1 MRKLLLSLMCFLLLL
16 APAAVYAQEKQDKD
30 TSTIGEERKEEQK
43 KSKELATRVA
53 EVERG
58 GALLPSGRLV
68 IEPSFEYSHISG
80 TNVSISGFTIF
91 QAILIGRVQVQK
103 LKRDLFVPAVTFRAG
118 LKNAELYVRIPY
130 FFRTDNLIFPV
141 SGGATTTL
149 QEKSFNDNHL
159 GDITSYIYY
168 HALREG
174 QWRPWV
180 PDTVVRFGVNFPT
193 GLDPY
198 HLNRQF
204 IPDLGAI
211 LPVQFPTG
219 SGHWGVVLGS
229 TFVKSVDPAVIFLN
243 VAYFVNF
250 SRQVGKAGDP
260 PIDYGNIKLGNTF
273 EYSIGLILSLQERL
287 SMSFAL
293 NQRITGATTQNGNNL
308 PDSRLNALSFN
319 IGATYV
325 IPPRMA
331 VDFVVG
337 IGLSSD
343 APDVSVLVRL
353 PILFKLGKK

>member
-1 MRKLLLSLMCFLLLL
+1 MRKLIIWLVGLVLLLSWSSAVAWAQTQP
-16 APAAVYAQEKQDKD
+16 APTV
-30 TSTIGEERKEEQK
+30 GEERKEEAQK
-43 KSKELATRVA
+43 KELATRVA

-58 GALLPSGRLV
+58 GALLPSGRIV
-68 IEPSFEYSHISG
+68 VEPSFEYDHISG
-80 TNVSISGFTIF
+80 TSTSISGFTIF
-91 QAILIGRVQVQK
+91 QAILIGKVQTES
-103 LKRDLFVPAVTFRAG
+103 LKRDLFIPAITVRAG
-118 LKNAELYVRIPY
+118 LKDAELYVRIPY
-130 FFRTDNLIFPV
+130 MFRTDNLVFPV

-149 QEKSFNDNHL
+149 AQQSFSDNHL

-168 HALREG
+168 HAVREG
-174 QWRPWV
+174 QWKPWV
-180 PDTVVRFGVNFPT
+180 PDTVLRFGMNFPT

-198 HLNRQF
+198 HVNRRF
-204 IPDLGAI
+204 IPELGAI

-219 SGHWGVVLGS
+219 TGHWGAVLGA

-250 SRQVGKAGDP
+250 SRQVGNAGDP
-260 PIDYGNIKLGNTF
+260 PINYGNIKLGNTF
-273 EYSIGLILSLQERL
+273 EYSIGIILSLQERL

-293 NQRITGATTQNGNNL
+293 NQRLTGSTTQNGNAL
-308 PDSRLNALSFN
+308 PDSRLNAISFN

-331 VDFVVG
+331 VDLVVG

-343 APDVSVLVRL
+343 APDVSLLVRV

>member
-1 MRKLLLSLMCFLLLL
+1 MRKLLLWLICFMLLLS
-16 APAAVYAQEKQDKD
+16 PAGLWAQDKE
-30 TSTIGEERKEEQK
+30 SPTIGEERKEEQK
-43 KSKELATRVA
+43 KKELATRVA

-68 IEPSFEYSHISG
+68 VEPSFEYNHISG

-118 LKNAELYVRIPY
+118 IKDAELYVRIPY

-141 SGGATTTL
+141 SGGATTSL

-168 HALREG
+168 HAVREG
-174 QWRPWV
+174 QWKPWV
-180 PDTVVRFGVNFPT
+180 PDTVLRFGMNFPT

-198 HLNRQF
+198 HVNRRF
-204 IPDLGAI
+204 IPELGAI

-219 SGHWGVVLGS
+219 TGHWGAVLGA

-250 SRQVGKAGDP
+250 SRQVGNAGDP
-260 PIDYGNIKLGNTF
+260 PINYGNIKLGNTF
-273 EYSIGLILSLQERL
+273 EYSIGIILSLRERL

-293 NQRITGATTQNGNNL
+293 NQRLTGSTTQNGNAL
-308 PDSRLNALSFN
+308 PDSRLNAISFN

-331 VDFVVG
+331 VDLVVG

-343 APDVSVLVRL
+343 APDVSLLVRV